1 MNIIVIVV
9 LVATVVI
16 VLLGFFVSM
25 CIEAVKELQEEV
37 NLLEDELTRISTKV
51 HKLEDDL
58 AKKNNILKG

>member
-16 VLLGFFVSM
+16 VLLGFFVSI

>member
-25 CIEAVKELQEEV
+25 CIEAVKELQQEV

>member
-16 VLLGFFVSM
+16 VLLGFLVST
-25 CIEAVKELQEEV
+25 CVEAIRELQAEV

-51 HKLEDDL
+51 HRLEDDL

>member
-1 MNIIVIVV
+1 MNIIGIVV
-9 LVATVVI
+9 LVAAVVI
-16 VLLGFFVSM
+16 VLLGFFVSI
-25 CIEAVKELQEEV
+25 CIEAIRDLQAEV

>member
-1 MNIIVIVV
+1 MNIIGIVV

-16 VLLGFFVSM
+16 VLLGFFVST

>member
-1 MNIIVIVV
+1 MNIIGIVV

-37 NLLEDELTRISTKV
+37 SLLEDELTRISTKV

>member
-16 VLLGFFVSM
+16 VLLGFFVST